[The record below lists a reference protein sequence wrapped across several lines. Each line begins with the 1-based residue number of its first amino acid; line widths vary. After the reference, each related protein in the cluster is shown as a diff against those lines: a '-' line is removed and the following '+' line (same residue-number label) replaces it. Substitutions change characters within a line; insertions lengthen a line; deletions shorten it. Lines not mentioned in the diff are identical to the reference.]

1 MMHIII
7 PMVCLWLAASPLHG
21 KIVFYSAR
29 DGNNEIYKMKSDGSN
44 QTRLTFNEASD
55 TYPVWSPDGRQIA
68 FHSDRDGND
77 EVYVMNADGS
87 SQRNLTHH
95 PGYDAFP
102 DWHPDGERIAFVSD
116 REGGKK
122 HYTNIFVMDTDG
134 HNAQQITDLYAFAS
148 RPKWSPDGA
157 RIAFDADFDKGG
169 QGKPRQVYII
179 NADGSHR
186 WQLGEAIGLDTTILH
201 GWSPDGQQI
210 LYTLAVDG
218 HLDNAFLVHVELA
231 PNGRG
236 ELGWKHGVLEWTLMT
251 LGIPVIGSAFS
262 PDGESILYVGK
273 EDEHW
278 NIYRL
283 PHPEGNKQRLTDN
296 IYDNFAP
303 HESPHEW
310 NPRLPVSPRKLAP
323 RRWGKIKV
331 TK

>member
-1 MMHIII
+1 MRLYIML
-7 PMVCLWLAASPLHG
+7 VACLWAVTNPLWG
-21 KIVFYSAR
+21 KIVFHSER
-29 DGNNEIYKMKSDGSN
+29 DGNVEIYKMKSDGSN
-44 QTRLTFNEASD
+44 QTRLTLNEASD

-77 EVYVMNADGS
+77 EIYVMDADGRN
-87 SQRNLTHH
+87 QRNLTRH
-95 PGYDAFP
+95 PKRDTFP
-102 DWHPDGERIAFVSD
+102 DWHPDGEQIVFASD

-122 HYTNIFVMDTDG
+122 RYTNIFVMDTDG
-134 HNAQQITDLYAFAS
+134 GNVQQITDLYAFAS
-148 RPKWSPDGA
+148 RPKWSPDGK
-157 RIAFDADFDKGG
+157 RIAFDADFDRAG

-186 WQLGEAIGLDTTILH
+186 WQLGEAIGLDTTIMH

-210 LYTLAVDG
+210 MYTLAVDG
-218 HLDNAFLVHVELA
+218 HLDNASLVHVELD

-236 ELGWKHGVLEWTLMT
+236 ELGWKHAVLEWTLMT

-273 EDEHW
+273 EDDHW

-283 PHPEGNKQRLTDN
+283 PHPEGNKQQLTDDVH
-296 IYDNFAP
+296 DNFAP

-310 NPRLPVSPRKLAP
+310 NRRLPVSPRKLVP
-323 RRWGKIKV
+323 RRWGEIKV
-331 TK
+331 TR

>member
-68 FHSDRDGND
+68 FQSDRAGND
-77 EVYVMNADGS
+77 EIYVMNAEGS

-122 HYTNIFVMDTDG
+122 HYTNIFVMDTG
-134 HNAQQITDLYAFAS
+134 GNNVQQITDLYAFAS
-148 RPKWSPDGA
+148 RPKWSPDGT
-157 RIAFDADFDKGG
+157 RIAFDADFDKPG

-179 NADGSHR
+179 DADGSHR
-186 WQLGEAIGLDTTILH
+186 WQVSSASGQNTTILH

-210 LYTLAVDG
+210 LYTQTVDG
-218 HLDNAFLVHVELA
+218 RFDDVFLIVATLS
-231 PNGRG
+231 PN
-236 ELGWKHGVLEWTLMT
+236 EPGWRRQVFSK
-251 LGIPVIGSAFS
+251 LGISLLMPVIGSAFS
-262 PDGESILYVGK
+262 PDGKSILYVGK
-273 EDEHW
+273 EKDHW
-278 NIYRL
+278 NIYRNL
-283 PHPEGNKQRLTDN
+283 RQEGIRQQLTDDIHN
-296 IYDNFAP
+296 NFAP